1 MKSRILI
8 PAAAALVLVGCNQG
22 GGGDQAEITA
32 APDSFEQKYSYALGK
47 DIGGSLAQLP
57 KDVDQAYLFQ
67 GMRDSLGD
75 TDGLMDDEEKVAVLN
90 EFRTQMQ
97 AAQLE
102 EQQAASGENKK
113 LGDDYRKANGAKEGV
128 TTTASGLQI
137 ETLTAAEGDKPVAA
151 DTVTVH
157 YVGTLV
163 DGTEFDSSVQ
173 RGQPA
178 TFPLN
183 GVIKG
188 WTEGL
193 QLMNVGGKY
202 RLVIPS
208 ELGYGPAGAGAAIG
222 PNSTLVFEIEV
233 LGIEGKEAPV
243 EDAKG
248 KADKS

>member
-8 PAAAALVLVGCNQG
+8 PAAAALFLVGCNQG
-22 GGGDQAEITA
+22 GGEQAAVTD

-67 GMRDSLGD
+67 GMRDSLAGE
-75 TDGLMDDEEKVAVLN
+75 DGLMNDEDKMAVLN

-102 EQQAASGENKK
+102 EQQAASGENATVGEEFSKT
-113 LGDDYRKANGAKEGV
+113 NGAKEGV
-128 TTTASGLQI
+128 TTTESGLQLEVI
-137 ETLTAAEGDKPVAA
+137 TAGEGDKPAAA

-157 YVGTLV
+157 YVGTLI
-163 DGTEFDSSVQ
+163 DGTEFDSSVK

-178 TFPLN
+178 TFPLS

-202 RLVIPS
+202 KLVIPP
-208 ELGYGPAGAGAAIG
+208 ELAYGPAGAGASIG
-222 PNSTLVFEIEV
+222 PNSTLIFEIEV
-233 LGIEGKEAPV
+233 LGIEGKEPEA
-243 EDAKG
+243 EAK
-248 KADKS
+248 K

>member
-8 PAAAALVLVGCNQG
+8 PAAAALFLVGCGQG
-22 GGGDQAEITA
+22 SSDSAAVTT

-57 KDVDQAYLFQ
+57 KGVDQAYLFQ
-67 GMRDSLGD
+67 GMRDALDGA
-75 TDGLMDDEEKVAVLN
+75 DGLMDDEEKVVVLN

-102 EQQAASGENKK
+102 KQQAASSENASKGEE
-113 LGDDYRKANGAKEGV
+113 YRKTNGAKEGV
-128 TTTASGLQI
+128 TTTASGLQLEVI
-137 ETLTAAEGDKPVAA
+137 TAGKGDKPAA
-151 DTVTVH
+151 TDTVTVH
-157 YVGTLV
+157 YAGTLV
-163 DGTEFDSSVQ
+163 DGTEFDSSVK

-202 RLVIPS
+202 RLVIPP
-208 ELGYGPAGAGAAIG
+208 ELAYGPAGAGAAIG
-222 PNSTLVFEIEV
+222 PNSTLIFEIEL
-233 LGIEGKEAPV
+233 LGIEGKEEA
-243 EDAKG
+243 EGEAG
-248 KADKS
+248 